1 MSQEVRP
8 ALLTWNWFMVLGAA
22 LIALGVIGAGSTGL
36 RLALPLVLGPILM
49 ASGILQ
55 VLLAFF
61 AGPWKGSGLHLMAA
75 ALDMVVGL
83 LVLTHPEH
91 AAADLALVLVAYL
104 MIGGM
109 YRVFGSLLLR
119 LPGRGWTLAAG
130 LVPLALGIFL
140 WTQRPFPELW
150 PFTLCVAADFI
161 CHGASWILSSGAV
174 RTPPAADGQPK
185 APPSP
190 LPPESP
196 RASEEKDLDVRQ
208 LLERFQALIERDTD
222 ALEHVDA
229 VIQQA
234 RKKRQ
239 EVYGKTEE
247 RKD

>member
-8 ALLTWNWFMVLGAA
+8 ALLTWKWFLVLGVA
-22 LIALGVIGAGSTGL
+22 LIALGAVGAGSTAL
-36 RLALPLVLGPILM
+36 RLALPVVLGPILM

-61 AGPWKGSGLHLMAA
+61 TGPWKGSGLHFMAA

-91 AAADLALVLVAYL
+91 AAADLGLVLVAYL

-119 LPGRGWTLAAG
+119 LPGRGWTLVAG
-130 LVPLALGIFL
+130 LVPLVLGIFL
-140 WTQRPFPELW
+140 WTQRPFPGLW
-150 PFTLCVAADFI
+150 LFSLCVAADFI
-161 CHGASWILSSGAV
+161 CHGASWILFSGDV
-174 RTPPAADGQPK
+174 RTPPATDRQSK

-196 RASEEKDLDVRQ
+196 PASEEKGLDVRQ
-208 LLERFQALIERDTD
+208 LLERFQALIERDTE